1 MAPSPRPPRVWP
13 CAALSPSPSPRSSPV
28 PCSWGARVRTRG
40 RRAPSEP
47 SPAERLSA
55 AKATFDAA
63 GSVQLDLSS
72 RDVPPRENGVT
83 AAKGAGSDQRH
94 RTGVLGHDHRHDR
107 GRRRHDRG
115 HRHRRDGVPEVLH
128 PGLRGDRPRHPG
140 SAQPGDV
147 LRPGEGDLRVA
158 DRRRG
163 DPTAAGRTR
172 AGADVLDRI
181 DGTLPGAPI
190 EELFHLGDGTG
201 TYRVSYG
208 LTSADELRTATLVGP
223 FFPGVEA
230 TYLLSLTDYGA
241 PVEITRP

>member
-1 MAPSPRPPRVWP
+1 MSG
-13 CAALSPSPSPRSSPV
+13 
-28 PCSWGARVRTRG
+28 SWGARVRTRG

-55 AKATFDAA
+55 AKAAFDTA

-83 AAKGAGSDQRH
+83 AAKGAGRISATDPAFSGTI
-94 RTGVLGHDHRHDR
+94 TGTIEGVAGTIEVIAIGETAYLKFFTPDYVETDLDTLGAPNPALFFDPAK
-107 GRRRHDRG
+107 GI
-115 HRHRRDGVPEVLH
+115 
-128 PGLRGDRPRHPG
+128 
-140 SAQPGDV
+140 SALLTQT
-147 LRPGEGDLRVA
+147 
-158 DRRRG
+158 G

-181 DGTLPGAPI
+181 DGTLPGSAI
-190 EELFHLGDGTG
+190 EQLFHLGDGTG

>member
-1 MAPSPRPPRVWP
+1 MRRPLALAV
-13 CAALSPSPSPRSSPV
+13 AAILAGAV
-28 PCSWGARVRTRG
+28 LVGCSGTDAGSEGA
-40 RRAPSEP
+40 SEP

-83 AAKGAGSDQRH
+83 AAKGAGAISATEPAFSGTI
-94 RTGVLGHDHRHDR
+94 TGTIEGVAGTIEVIAVGETAYLKFFTPDYVETDLDTLGAPNPAMFFDPAK
-107 GRRRHDRG
+107 GI
-115 HRHRRDGVPEVLH
+115 
-128 PGLRGDRPRHPG
+128 
-140 SAQPGDV
+140 SALLPQT
-147 LRPGEGDLRVA
+147 
-158 DRRRG
+158 G

-172 AGADVLDRI
+172 AGAEVLDRI

-190 EELFHLGDGTG
+190 KELFHLGDGTG

-208 LTSADELRTATLVGP
+208 LTSAGELRTATLVGP
-223 FFPGVEA
+223 FFPGVQA